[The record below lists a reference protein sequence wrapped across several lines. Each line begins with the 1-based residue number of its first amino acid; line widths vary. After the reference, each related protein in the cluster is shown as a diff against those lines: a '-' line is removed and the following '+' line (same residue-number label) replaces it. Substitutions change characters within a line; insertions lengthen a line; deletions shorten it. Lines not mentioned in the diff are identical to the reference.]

1 MNRVITLSGQA
12 QNSVTKTF
20 SILSHLRFLTPNSL
34 ALIVLI
40 ISAVF
45 CQTSSL
51 RAQESE
57 QNSVRSLQ
65 ASKVALGEVKI
76 DGHLNE
82 KPWQQ
87 AAIATGFT
95 QRDPKDGSPATEKTE
110 VRVLYS
116 DDAIYVGVRAFDSE
130 PRLISRE
137 IARRDEGAQ
146 SDEIVIYFDSYHD
159 RRNCFAFA
167 VTPGGSY
174 SDATFFGDS
183 DDNADLSWDPVW
195 QVATSIDS
203 LGWTAEF
210 RIPFSQLRFEK
221 DRKKWGF
228 QVSRDIYHKA
238 EEVYWSPYSK
248 EASGFV
254 SLFGVLEGLD
264 DLEAPTRLEI
274 RPYTVASSRKR
285 PEGTGIFYAPS
296 KVTDMNV
303 GLDVKYGLTS
313 NLTVDLTINPDFGQ
327 VEADP
332 SEINLT
338 AFESFFSEK
347 RRFFVEGSGLF
358 NKSSP
363 AGRIFYSR
371 RIGRRPRGFAS
382 PPSGGTIEIPEASTI
397 ISAAKITG
405 KTAGGM
411 GIGILSALNASE
423 SGTLRD
429 SLGNNVGSEK
439 IGPFT
444 HYFAGRIEQEFNQG
458 NNLVGLSVT
467 AVNRSLNDNL
477 SFMPS
482 AAYVGLADGVHRWQ
496 KNKYAFR
503 WSLAASNVRGSRE
516 AITNVQVSPFRY
528 YQRPDADHLELD
540 TTRTSLS
547 GSSFSVRGAKESGN
561 WQYYGY
567 YERTSPG
574 FEIND
579 MGFQIN
585 ADMQF
590 AETFL
595 KYIQSKPRGI
605 LRSFRYD
612 LGLNTGLT
620 TAGENR
626 WTWFRPVHF
635 VATFHNNWTVDFNPM
650 AIQWQ
655 PLSIGKLRGGP
666 ALRND
671 MWHNSFIGINSDTR
685 KRVSFDLGANIGG
698 NFDNRESFYN
708 ISPTVK
714 IRPSAILNASLGL
727 SYSWVRDP
735 IQWVGKFDALG
746 STRYVLAEIEYQQ
759 LRMTMRVNWT
769 LKPTLSVQLYA
780 QPFVAAGSYS
790 RFKEV
795 VDPRAKEFYDRFR
808 NLDDELNCV
817 NGNCDV
823 DLDNDGS
830 ADFSFVQPDFNFGEI
845 RSTLVIRWEYKPGSV
860 LFFAWQHGRSN
871 SRSDGSF
878 NWRDDLS
885 DVLSTAADNTLLVKV
900 NYWISI

>member
-1 MNRVITLSGQA
+1 MNRAIILSGQA
-12 QNSVTKTF
+12 KNSISKT
-20 SILSHLRFLTPNSL
+20 SLILAYLRILATNSL
-34 ALIVLI
+34 AFIVLI
-40 ISAVF
+40 IFAVF

-51 RAQESE
+51 RAQAGE
-57 QNSVRSLQ
+57 QNSVRSVQ
-65 ASKVALGEVKI
+65 ASKVTEDAVKI
-76 DGHLNE
+76 DGYLNE
-82 KPWQQ
+82 KIWQQ

-95 QRDPKDGSPATEKTE
+95 QRDPKDGSPATERTE

-116 DDAIYVGVRAFDSE
+116 NEAIYVGVRAIDSE
-130 PRLISRE
+130 PGLISKE
-137 IARRDEGAQ
+137 IARRDVWAE

-174 SDATFFGDS
+174 RDGIFFGDS
-183 DDNADLSWDPVW
+183 EDNPDLTWDPVW

-210 RIPFSQLRFEK
+210 RIPLSQLRFEK
-221 DRKKWGF
+221 ARATWGF
-228 QVSRDIYHKA
+228 QVNRWIQRKA
-238 EEVYWSPYSK
+238 EETFWAPISK
-248 EASGFV
+248 KAGGFV
-254 SLFGVLEGLD
+254 SLFGVLEGLNG
-264 DLEAPTRLEI
+264 LEAATRLEI

-285 PEGTGIFYAPS
+285 PQGTGIFYAPS
-296 KVTDMNV
+296 DVTDMNV
-303 GLDVKYGLTS
+303 GLDLKYGLTS

-332 SEINLT
+332 SVVNLT

-358 NKSSP
+358 NKSAP
-363 AGRIFYSR
+363 GGQIFYSR

-382 PPSGGTIEIPEASTI
+382 PPSGGTIEISEASTI
-397 ISAAKITG
+397 ISAAKVTG

-423 SGTLRD
+423 SATIRD
-429 SLGNNVGSEK
+429 SLGSTVGSEK
-439 IGPFT
+439 VGPFT
-444 HYFAGRIEQEFNQG
+444 HYFASRVEQEFNQG
-458 NNLVGLSVT
+458 NNIVGLSVT
-467 AVNRSLNDNL
+467 AVNRNLNETL
-477 SFMPS
+477 GFMPS
-482 AAYVGLADGVHRWQ
+482 AAYVGLVDGVHKWQ
-496 KNKYAFR
+496 ENKYAFR
-503 WSLAASNVRGSRE
+503 WKMAASTVRGSRE
-516 AITNVQVSPFRY
+516 AITIAQLSPFRY
-528 YQRPDADHLELD
+528 YQRPDADHVELD
-540 TTRTSLS
+540 TTRTTLS
-547 GSSFSVRGAKESGN
+547 GSSFSVRVGKESGS

-567 YERTSPG
+567 FERISPG

-579 MGFQIN
+579 MGFQVN

-595 KYIQSKPRGI
+595 KYIQTKPKGI

-620 TAGENR
+620 TAGEPR

-650 AIQWQ
+650 AIEWQ
-655 PLSIGKLRGGP
+655 PLAIGKLRGGP
-666 ALRND
+666 ALRD
-671 MWHNSFIGINSDTR
+671 DLWHNSFIGINSDSR
-685 KRVSFDLGANIGG
+685 KRVSFEVGSNIGG

-708 ISPTVK
+708 VNTTVI
-714 IRPSAILNASLGL
+714 IRPSSILNASLGI
-727 SYSWVRDP
+727 SQTWDRDP

-746 STRYVLAEIEYQQ
+746 ATRYVLSEIVYKE
-759 LRMTMRVNWT
+759 LSINMRINWT
-769 LKPTLSVQLYA
+769 LNPRLSVQVYA
-780 QPFVAAGSYS
+780 QPFVSSGSYS

-808 NLDDELNCV
+808 ILDDELNCV

-823 DLDNDGS
+823 DLNNDGS
-830 ADFSFVQPDFNFGEI
+830 ADFSFGQPDFNFSEI
-845 RSTLVIRWEYKPGSV
+845 RSTLVVRWEYKPGSV
-860 LFFAWQHGRSN
+860 LFLAWQHGRSVR
-871 SRSDGSF
+871 RSDSF
-878 NWRDDLS
+878 FDWRNDLS
-885 DVLSTAADNTLLVKV
+885 DVLSTEADNTVLVKV